1 MDPKFGTA
9 KVFQHSFS
17 PPKLKIPHQSTLS
30 FVQLFIRQTPQRACN
45 LCAKP
50 SSSLAF
56 CRKPSPQPAATSRN
70 HHHHHRSLHHLPK
83 IVTTAIATIEL
94 ISGEFWI
101 QYTFPPPSLVC
112 NPPTALAEESNKA
125 HDTKTSCEKQT
136 LSVHS
141 NGYETTWF
149 LNNT

>member
-1 MDPKFGTA
+1 MFMCCTLKFKLNTA

-70 HHHHHRSLHHLPK
+70 HHHHRSLHHLPE

-94 ISGEFWI
+94 ISREFWI
-101 QYTFPPPSLVC
+101 QYTFPPPSLW
-112 NPPTALAEESNKA
+112 PRKAIKLMTQRHLARNKPCRN
-125 HDTKTSCEKQT
+125 HKSTRLTSHSLW
-136 LSVHS
+136 LS
-141 NGYETTWF
+141 
-149 LNNT
+149 